1 MADATLVNR
10 YYQIT
15 LELVY
20 MTHTVNLINQR
31 GPKFFSVFTRRIL
44 VILGQ
49 THVKLIWLVSIFHVC
64 VVRLVILLVIVIF
77 EHLRQDVALDAR
89 VFKPLYP

>member
-49 THVKLIWLVSIFHVC
+49 AHVKLIWLVTIFHVC
-64 VVRLVILLVIVIF
+64 VIRLVILLVIVIF
-77 EHLRQDVALDAR
+77 EHLRQDVALDTR